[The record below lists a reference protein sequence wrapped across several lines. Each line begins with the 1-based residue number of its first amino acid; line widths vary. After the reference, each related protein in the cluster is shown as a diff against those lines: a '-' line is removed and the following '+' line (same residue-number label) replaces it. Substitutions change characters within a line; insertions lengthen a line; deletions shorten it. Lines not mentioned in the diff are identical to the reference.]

1 MEHTSAMQM
10 PRAKIQSEVTSVR
23 AMSQVFMAM
32 GASVTITIRVGMSH
46 ATSMPRVSRMR
57 MKRRITSAHVK
68 VNRLKN
74 YCN

>member
-10 PRAKIQSEVTSVR
+10 PHAKILSEVTSVR

-46 ATSMPRVSRMR
+46 ATSMPHVSKMR
-57 MKRRITSAHVK
+57 MKRRTISAHVQ
-68 VNRLKN
+68 VNRLN
-74 YCN
+74 S